1 VVEALLALSRAAL
14 LMSPQDASRTASIRD
29 SVASLRVTVVALSRA
44 AMLMSPQKGFTAEAR
59 RASSGSW

>member
-29 SVASLRVTVVALSRA
+29 SVAALSMTVVALSRA
-44 AMLMSPQKGFTAEAR
+44 ALLVSPQDASPGGTASLRSA
-59 RASSGSW
+59 